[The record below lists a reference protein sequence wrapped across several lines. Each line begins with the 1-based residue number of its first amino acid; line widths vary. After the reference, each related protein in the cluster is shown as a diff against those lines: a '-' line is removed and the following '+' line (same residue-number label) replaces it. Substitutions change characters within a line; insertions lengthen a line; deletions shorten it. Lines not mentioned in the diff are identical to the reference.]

1 MRSDYSVPVVIAVLL
16 FAVQGTFVAL
26 WTFKALKA
34 TAR

>member
-1 MRSDYSVPVVIAVLL
+1 MKDYSVPVVIAVAV
-16 FAVQGTFVAL
+16 FAAQATFVAT